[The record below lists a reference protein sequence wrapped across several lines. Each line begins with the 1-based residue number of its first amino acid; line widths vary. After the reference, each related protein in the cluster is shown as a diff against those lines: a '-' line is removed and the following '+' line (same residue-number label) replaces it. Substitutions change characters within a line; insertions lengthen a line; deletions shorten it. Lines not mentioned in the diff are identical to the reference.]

1 MREKNKQKKG
11 SFTYALIQVVGLGKM
26 EEAGHLMWLVWKHI
40 WLSMVGPKLEV
51 EAINRGTSHHW
62 PSSGCSE
69 LTAAEAVA
77 WLPGWLLQRCGS
89 EVYCHLWCI
98 HCPQVHQVPQF
109 PLLAILLLDRNW
121 PIRDTGD
128 PGLRYSRIVQLSHRK
143 LYHEIFWVLLCHLMR
158 QQLCR
163 GTEPSSVLSKAM

>member
-1 MREKNKQKKG
+1 
-11 SFTYALIQVVGLGKM
+11 M
-26 EEAGHLMWLVWKHI
+26 EEAGHFMWLVWKHI

-77 WLPGWLLQRCGS
+77 WRPGWLLQRCGS

-109 PLLAILLLDRNW
+109 PLLAILLLDRSW

-143 LYHEIFWVLLCHLMR
+143 LYHEIFWVFVPSDEIAVVQRHWAKQCSFE
-158 QQLCR
+158 
-163 GTEPSSVLSKAM
+163 GDVEPVPPCLSHWSAYRRK